1 MCAENTFSALRRH
14 VPGQLDDAPGKRQ
27 PVKLVHVDQTA
38 ASAAARVHRHLP
50 ASDAPDL
57 LKRRFQVSA
66 ACRALLLFT
75 G

>member
-1 MCAENTFSALRRH
+1 MTSALRRN
-14 VPGQLDDAPGKRQ
+14 VPGQLDDSPDKRQ

-66 ACRALLLFT
+66 ACLVPLLFV
-75 G
+75 